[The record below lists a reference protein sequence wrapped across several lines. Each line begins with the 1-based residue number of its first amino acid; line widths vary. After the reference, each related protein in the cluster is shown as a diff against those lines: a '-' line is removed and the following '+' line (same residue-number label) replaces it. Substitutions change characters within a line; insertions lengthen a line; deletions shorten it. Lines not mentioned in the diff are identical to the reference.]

1 MYVII
6 VNKLKFDKKY
16 FLTRDMCVCVCDMQ
30 ESCKSHVLMSHF
42 IIQNGNL
49 IIETLC
55 LVGTCCDGL
64 KWYET
69 SVEKEGINSSLNN
82 IVIVTQPLAFFLP
95 FFFFKVE
102 KNKTIS
108 VIS

>member
-1 MYVII
+1 
-6 VNKLKFDKKY
+6 
-16 FLTRDMCVCVCDMQ
+16 
-30 ESCKSHVLMSHF
+30 MSHF